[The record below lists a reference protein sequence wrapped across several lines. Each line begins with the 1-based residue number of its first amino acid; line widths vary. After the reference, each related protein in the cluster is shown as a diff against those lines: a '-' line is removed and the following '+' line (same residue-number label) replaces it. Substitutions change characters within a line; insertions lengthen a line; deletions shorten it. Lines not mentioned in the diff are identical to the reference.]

1 MPIKNFEDWLVENLN
16 MNTEEMLMEYLND
29 GETFALIGGAESERT
44 LRLVMNELGSRNLL
58 VITAAT
64 AYKEETKEKYLKIF
78 DDLGCDTAFIDAF
91 DREEVDTEEELLKL
105 KVADTV
111 FFVGGDQSRIV
122 KAYLGTSFLNEMK
135 RRVSEGMALIGTS
148 AGAMAMSEVMIAGGK
163 EAPIMSKGLSMLPN
177 LIIDTHFQER
187 DRKPRLE
194 IAVGQ
199 VSEKIGLGISED
211 TAIIFKGKQ
220 ILILGKSEIEVIE

>member
-1 MPIKNFEDWLVENLN
+1 
-16 MNTEEMLMEYLND
+16 
-29 GETFALIGGAESERT
+29 
-44 LRLVMNELGSRNLL
+44 
-58 VITAAT
+58 
-64 AYKEETKEKYLKIF
+64 
-78 DDLGCDTAFIDAF
+78 
-91 DREEVDTEEELLKL
+91 
-105 KVADTV
+105 
-111 FFVGGDQSRIV
+111 
-122 KAYLGTSFLNEMK
+122 
-135 RRVSEGMALIGTS
+135 MALIGTS

-163 EAPIMSKGLSMLPN
+163 ETPIMSKGLSMLPN

-220 ILILGKSEIEVIE
+220 ILILGKGEIEVIE